1 MDEQRTPQKET
12 PKFDGISAQ
21 INLSPGSDTHR
32 RFAEMMREAGA
43 TTARSFVEML
53 LDAYANPKSDP
64 TLTEDIQNLHNKI
77 DELNAEIGTY
87 QTKLHEKD
95 GQIADLE
102 KKLEAAN
109 NMANENATAGLGK
122 QLQLDELQKK
132 IDGAIIVK
140 PNPVSAYFLNEMAEK
155 TGTTPA
161 KILEKLFFEDLQNP
175 ISNHLPYIV
184 SSSRIREVMDEMKSK
199 QKSENQ

>member
-1 MDEQRTPQKET
+1 MDEQKNTPKET

-53 LDAYANPKSDP
+53 LDAYANPKVDTDNS
-64 TLTEDIQNLHNKI
+64 EVIYN
-77 DELNAEIGTY
+77 
-87 QTKLHEKD
+87 
-95 GQIADLE
+95 LE
-102 KKLEAAN
+102 KQVGELTDTNKTKDQKIAELEKQLEAAN
-109 NMANENATAGLGK
+109 NTANENATAGLGK

-132 IDGAIIVK
+132 IEGAIIVK

-155 TGTTPA
+155 TKTTPA

-175 ISNHLPYIV
+175 LSDHLPYTV
-184 SSSRIREVMDEMKSK
+184 SSSRIRKVMEDLKPK
-199 QKSENQ
+199 DNA